1 MNISSVE
8 KRENKKEAEKE
19 RDQRKKEKWGKSN
32 MLIVFV
38 TEIFLSK
45 TTLVNVSDNNEVSK
59 NISWHSLVFIQSS
72 VNS

>member
-1 MNISSVE
+1 
-8 KRENKKEAEKE
+8 
-19 RDQRKKEKWGKSN
+19 